1 MARWYGTVA
10 HSIAPGA
17 PRGTMSLSTPSARPI
32 HLLFVWLGFAALLLL
47 GACAPASPSPTAV
60 PAKPPEQKAA
70 PAQPPTVQPA
80 QPAVSPAEK
89 APATAA
95 ERLEALSKL
104 PPAERRAALLEE
116 ARKERSV
123 VWYTSYA
130 IVEAEPYIGS
140 FNKVYP
146 DIKVEYFRASS
157 GPLLD
162 KLASEYRAGK
172 HLVDVV
178 MMDHEIFEDVKKAG
192 VVGRYCSP
200 ERQAIPDYFK
210 DKDCEWTAVYHNPK
224 VIAYNTAKVPRDQAP
239 KGWNDLLDPRWKGRL
254 AIPADDGP
262 RWIVTMEQIF
272 GKEKGQ
278 EYVRKMAEQKVQ
290 LHESNSGAAQLIA
303 AGDVDAG
310 FYINVPAI
318 TNTRKSGAPIVSVSP
333 DPLPTG
339 INSVVIASRA
349 QHPFAAALLID
360 YMLSKDGLQRMA
372 EISTRFGSRA
382 DMTYPD
388 QEVLQGVKLFLVTP
402 EMVKGE
408 AYEQAR
414 KQFKELFGQR

>member
-1 MARWYGTVA
+1 
-10 HSIAPGA
+10 
-17 PRGTMSLSTPSARPI
+17 
-32 HLLFVWLGFAALLLL
+32 
-47 GACAPASPSPTAV
+47 
-60 PAKPPEQKAA
+60 
-70 PAQPPTVQPA
+70 
-80 QPAVSPAEK
+80 
-89 APATAA
+89 
-95 ERLEALSKL
+95 
-104 PPAERRAALLEE
+104 
-116 ARKERSV
+116 V

-130 IVEAEPYIGS
+130 IVEAEPYIAS

-200 ERQAIPDYFK
+200 ERQAIPDHFK

-224 VIAYNTAKVPRDQAP
+224 VIAYNTTKVPRAQAP

-262 RWIVTMEQIF
+262 RWIVTMEQIL

-290 LHESNSGAAQLIA
+290 QLGSCPAHRRRRCGRRFLH
-303 AGDVDAG
+303 
-310 FYINVPAI
+310 
-318 TNTRKSGAPIVSVSP
+318 
-333 DPLPTG
+333 
-339 INSVVIASRA
+339 
-349 QHPFAAALLID
+349 
-360 YMLSKDGLQRMA
+360 QRP
-372 EISTRFGSRA
+372 GHH
-382 DMTYPD
+382 
-388 QEVLQGVKLFLVTP
+388 
-402 EMVKGE
+402 
-408 AYEQAR
+408 
-414 KQFKELFGQR
+414 